1 MSSVV
6 HKGQIQVVEGS
17 PSGDFYVKTILGY
30 NDAKKLIYVG
40 TQKTNTT
47 QNENRCFIEKL
58 IYDELGLFQEILIAQ
73 NLTSLGCTNV
83 TIKKLSPN
91 VAEITP
97 NNGVGIAEIYKD
109 DSFNLTST
117 NNTFSG
123 IIVKK
128 VNNSLHVRLNSDF
141 SIVDET
147 ITINEFDL
155 IVRLENEL
163 TKDYTK
169 RRWANRTTYLYA

>member
-1 MSSVV
+1 MSVV
-6 HKGQIQVVEGS
+6 HKGQMQVVEGS
-17 PSGDFYVKTILGY
+17 PSGDFYTKTVLGY
-30 NDAKKLIYVG
+30 EGKRLIYVG
-40 TQKTNTT
+40 TQKTNTSPT
-47 QNENRCFIEKL
+47 ENRCYIEKL
-58 IYDELGLFQEILIAQ
+58 VYDNQGLFQELLIAQ

-83 TIKKLSPN
+83 TIRKLSDK

-97 NNGVGIAEIYKD
+97 NNGVGIAEVNKND
-109 DSFNLTST
+109 GFNIIST

-128 VNNSLHVRLNSDF
+128 VNNSLHV
-141 SIVDET
+141 E
-147 ITINEFDL
+147 INESL
-155 IVRLENEL
+155 IVNETVDIAEFSMIIRLENDL